1 MSLLRICACSLLIP
15 ALGHAKAPSLAAQ
28 RWWSHVEA
36 LASDGMEG
44 RDTGSAGYVRAAE
57 YVAAKLAEAGVQP
70 GVGTGFLQEV
80 PLQSRRLVRE
90 KSRLALVREGGEEPL
105 LLGQDLILSP
115 GSSRAGPVEAGL
127 VFAGYGLTIP
137 EAGHDDL
144 AGLDLRGKVL
154 VVLSGGTPPGV
165 ASNLAAHYK
174 SREEL
179 ARTYARAG
187 VVGMLMVRNPRTQEM
202 PWERAAGSMLQPA
215 MMLAKPTEQEEGGIP
230 LLGSI
235 NPLSADKLFAGSG
248 HTFGELVALADSGKP
263 MPRFALPASVR
274 GHLELEQSQL
284 HSFNVVGRLPGGDPA
299 LAEEAVVL
307 TAHLDHVG
315 FGQPVNGDSLYNG
328 AMDNATGVAA
338 LLEVARSFQESKGRK
353 PRRTILFVAVTAEEK
368 GLLGSRWFAEHPPEG
383 TGRVVANVNTD
394 MFLPLTPLKRII
406 AYGKEE
412 SSLAVPLKASAA
424 RMGIEVL
431 PDPNPDANT
440 FVRSDQYSFI
450 RQGVPAL
457 SLKFGYRKGS
467 AEEALFKEWRMKR
480 YHAPADDLSQPMD
493 REAAVHFVKLLA
505 DLTQRIADAPS
516 RPRWNGDSF
525 FKRFESPPASS
536 SPTP

>member
-1 MSLLRICACSLLIP
+1 
-15 ALGHAKAPSLAAQ
+15 
-28 RWWSHVEA
+28 
-36 LASDGMEG
+36 
-44 RDTGSAGYVRAAE
+44 
-57 YVAAKLAEAGVQP
+57 
-70 GVGTGFLQEV
+70 
-80 PLQSRRLVRE
+80 
-90 KSRLALVREGGEEPL
+90 
-105 LLGQDLILSP
+105 
-115 GSSRAGPVEAGL
+115 
-127 VFAGYGLTIP
+127 
-137 EAGHDDL
+137 
-144 AGLDLRGKVL
+144 
-154 VVLSGGTPPGV
+154 
-165 ASNLAAHYK
+165 
-174 SREEL
+174 
-179 ARTYARAG
+179 
-187 VVGMLMVRNPRTQEM
+187 MLMVRNPRTQEM

-480 YHAPADDLSQPMD
+480 YHAPADDLS
-493 REAAVHFVKLLA
+493 
-505 DLTQRIADAPS
+505 
-516 RPRWNGDSF
+516 
-525 FKRFESPPASS
+525 
-536 SPTP
+536 